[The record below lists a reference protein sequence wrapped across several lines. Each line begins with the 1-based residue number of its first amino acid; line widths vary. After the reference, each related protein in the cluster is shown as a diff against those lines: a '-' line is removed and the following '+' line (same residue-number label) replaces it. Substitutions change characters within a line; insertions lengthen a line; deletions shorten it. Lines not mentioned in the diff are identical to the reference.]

1 IYTACL
7 LLIISFMNDKINCFY
22 DRLRLYSLGV
32 IQNCFLKAVGKWLW
46 LEKHEMNYQFLKL
59 L

>member
-1 IYTACL
+1 
-7 LLIISFMNDKINCFY
+7 MNDKINCFY

-32 IQNCFLKAVGKWLW
+32 IQNCFLKVVGKWLW